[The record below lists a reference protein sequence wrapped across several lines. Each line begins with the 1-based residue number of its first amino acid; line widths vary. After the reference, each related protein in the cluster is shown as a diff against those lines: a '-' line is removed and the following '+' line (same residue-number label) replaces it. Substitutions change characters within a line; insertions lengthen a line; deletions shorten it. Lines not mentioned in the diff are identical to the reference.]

1 MKNKQIKQLNDLMN
15 EWQQSIPKDESFS
28 ADGIVDLAS
37 WQQADKKILVLL
49 KETNRYDKGGIT
61 DLIRQ
66 VVKKEIPTKEFWGA
80 MTFHT
85 VGKWLYGLENFK
97 NGTYPKLSEAKK
109 YRKQA
114 LLNCAYMNLKKA
126 TGSSSTRYKELE
138 NATKRDAEY
147 IKKEIEIIN
156 PDIVICGGTYNLVKK
171 HIFPELERV
180 APRIHKFNDTI
191 FINSYH
197 PAYRRIK
204 GQVLYDMVLKSY
216 ADYINQNDKN
226 QN

>member
-1 MKNKQIKQLNDLMN
+1 MENEQIKQLNDLMN
-15 EWQQSIPKDESFS
+15 DWQQSIPQGEKFS
-28 ADGIVDLAS
+28 ADGIVDLPS

-49 KETNRYDKGGIT
+49 KETNDYSQDIT

-66 VVKKEIPTKEFWGA
+66 VVKKERTTKEFWGA

-97 NGTYPKLSEAKK
+97 NGTYPTLSEAKK

-126 TGSSSTRYKELE
+126 TGGSSTKNKELE

-156 PDIVICGGTYNLVKK
+156 PNIVICGGTYNLVKK

-197 PAYRRIK
+197 PAYRRVK

-216 ADYINQNDKN
+216 ADYISQNQD
-226 QN
+226 